1 MKRLLLFLTLIAFSC
16 TKQKVSL
23 NSEELKFAD
32 IMVDVYM
39 ANGAANQ
46 VKNGN
51 KDSLRTALVNDIL
64 KEQGLDN
71 NTFYQK
77 LRNLEKDPERFKL
90 LTDTVVRKLEVLS
103 NDR

>member
-46 VKNGN
+46 VKVGN
-51 KDSLRTALVNDIL
+51 KDSLRDALVVEIL
-64 KEQGLDN
+64 KQRDLDT
-71 NTFYQK
+71 NTFRQK

-90 LTDTVVRKLEVLS
+90 ITDTVVRKIELLS
-103 NDR
+103 NN